1 MILGVIVY
9 NFNTKLTQLE
19 RINLELKHRNYE
31 FYRVSRFISILETN
45 FLICFIENQRDMD
58 FGH

>member
-1 MILGVIVY
+1 ME
-9 NFNTKLTQLE
+9 LTQLE
-19 RINLELKHRNYE
+19 RINLELKHRNYV

-58 FGH
+58 CGH